1 MKPFSNIKNA
11 GAKNE
16 KVLISFYQ
24 FDNNILRDNV
34 PTSSICSEDFFYDN
48 DGSVEKMLA
57 QKESKWSETIKKVL
71 DSSKVDEKDYYYIKE
86 FVLYQITRSKVMK
99 NHTQD
104 MAENI
109 LTDSLFNMTRNLS
122 KNCIRPLVKERV
134 ERN

>member
-1 MKPFSNIKNA
+1 MNLPVTKNQHYVPRFYMKPFSNIKNA

-48 DGSVEKMLA
+48 DGSVENMLA

-71 DSSKVDEKDYYYIKE
+71 DSSKVDEKDYRIYP
-86 FVLYQITRSKVMK
+86 S
-99 NHTQD
+99 
-104 MAENI
+104 
-109 LTDSLFNMTRNLS
+109 
-122 KNCIRPLVKERV
+122 
-134 ERN
+134 